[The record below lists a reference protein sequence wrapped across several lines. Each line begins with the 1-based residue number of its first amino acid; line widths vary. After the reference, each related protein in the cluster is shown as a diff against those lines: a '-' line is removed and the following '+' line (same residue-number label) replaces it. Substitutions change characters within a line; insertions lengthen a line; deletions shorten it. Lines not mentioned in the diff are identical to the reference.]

1 MTKDSFTLIRIDDS
15 DGHEDYWFTADK
27 ETLNELEND
36 VHEMCMVG
44 VTEIVYSKD
53 EDIVGI
59 KRQFPFNFDVVLS
72 DNEELKSILKEIVE

>member
-1 MTKDSFTLIRIDDS
+1 MTKDNFTLIRIDDS
-15 DGHEDYWFTADK
+15 DGHEDYWFTADE

-36 VHEMCMVG
+36 VREMCMVG